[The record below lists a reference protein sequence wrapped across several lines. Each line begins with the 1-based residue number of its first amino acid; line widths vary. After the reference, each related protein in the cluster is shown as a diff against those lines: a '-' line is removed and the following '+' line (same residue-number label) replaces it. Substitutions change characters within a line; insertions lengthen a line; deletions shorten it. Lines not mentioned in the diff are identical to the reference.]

1 MCVCLATGISV
12 YFADLKS
19 GEGAGKVAEMH
30 GCTIQ
35 YARRAAITGPQK
47 RKMTV
52 RILLSAQAYQKK
64 ENNYCR
70 ALYLH
75 FKPSA
80 IQEMYQIETVDLII
94 LLSKR
99 ENNLSAKQTLK
110 TRLKL
115 NAVPLSPA

>member
-35 YARRAAITGPQK
+35 YARRAAITGTTEKKDDSQD
-47 RKMTV
+47 
-52 RILLSAQAYQKK
+52 SAFSTGLPKKK

-70 ALYLH
+70 VLYLH

-80 IQEMYQIETVDLII
+80 IQEMYQIETVDPNYPFI
-94 LLSKR
+94 K
-99 ENNLSAKQTLK
+99 EGK
-110 TRLKL
+110 
-115 NAVPLSPA
+115 

>member
-80 IQEMYQIETVDLII
+80 NQEMYQIETVDLII
-94 LLSKR
+94 LYQRGKITSLLNKHSK
-99 ENNLSAKQTLK
+99 QG
-110 TRLKL
+110 
-115 NAVPLSPA
+115 